1 MTVEDLFT
9 AGGDDAVMLSVHAQP
24 GAGRSQVV
32 GRHGHA
38 LKVKVAAPP
47 EQGRANEALVA
58 LLSDRFGVPA
68 KSVTLTSGASSRT
81 KQFRI
86 EGVDP
91 AEFADLL
98 ERAIDEDAQPGSR
111 RRGKY

>member
-1 MTVEDLFT
+1 MV
-9 AGGDDAVMLSVHAQP
+9 LSVHAQP
-24 GAGRSQVV
+24 GAGRTQVV

-38 LKVKVAAPP
+38 LKVRVAAPP
-47 EQGRANEALVA
+47 EQGRANDALVA
-58 LLSDRFGVPA
+58 LLADRLGVAA
-68 KSVTLTSGASSRT
+68 KSVTLTTGATSRT

-98 ERAIDEDAQPGSR
+98 ERAIDEDAQAGSN
-111 RRGKY
+111 RRGRR